1 MRFSSGDIH
10 CLVLDSREGLQLA
23 AVEPGQPVLVLLEH
37 LVNHVADFAQTAG
50 LDALPRA
57 SMKFLLKGTQ
67 PIVPVLA
74 RRLYKTVPPELREAL
89 EAGDCSSSPRARN
102 DTPRGCGISR
112 PPQPNL
118 ERREADNFLSH
129 PVFTKNRIE
138 GLSLL

>member
-23 AVEPGQPVLVLLEH
+23 AVELGQPVLVLLEH
-37 LVNHVADFAQTAG
+37 LVDHVADFAQTAG

-89 EAGDCSSSPRARN
+89 EAGRPLIVSPVPETTRRVDAASAALRN
-102 DTPRGCGISR
+102 RT
-112 PPQPNL
+112 
-118 ERREADNFLSH
+118 
-129 PVFTKNRIE
+129 
-138 GLSLL
+138 